1 MKTIC
6 EKRLVFIT
14 PAFLSGAN
22 QNQPEI
28 RVPSIRG
35 AIRWWFRVLG
45 GTPEQEA
52 SVFGGVHGG
61 AQASKVLLRVEA
73 VQINRGETIRA
84 PQGTPRGYLYY
95 FATVSG
101 NKDGVHRTEQ
111 GHYVAPGSSFRL
123 KVFLRQELAEED
135 EALLLLAIDAF
146 LALGSLG
153 LRATRGCGA
162 FAVDEASCRDEFL
175 AWIDSLP
182 DSVFVGLVNS
192 EVYPTAQ
199 ECQSALSVFLQDM
212 RRKTQ
217 CSGKKQSAFGFSL
230 GKARESSALKLRP
243 VKVKEGCL
251 PVVVYSDAACGQGSQ
266 LDAVRDACV

>member
-35 AIRWWFRVLG
+35 AIRWWLRVLG
-45 GTPEQEA
+45 GTPGQEA

-61 AQASKVLLRVEA
+61 AQASKAVVRVEA

-111 GHYVAPGSSFRL
+111 GHYVAPDSSFRL

-162 FAVDEASCRDEFL
+162 FAVSILRRRNASRPCLCFFKTCGARPS
-175 AWIDSLP
+175 AQVRNSLHSA
-182 DSVFVGLVNS
+182 SVWARPGSPRL
-192 EVYPTAQ
+192 
-199 ECQSALSVFLQDM
+199 LSCVP
-212 RRKTQ
+212 
-217 CSGKKQSAFGFSL
+217 
-230 GKARESSALKLRP
+230 AR
-243 VKVKEGCL
+243 
-251 PVVVYSDAACGQGSQ
+251 
-266 LDAVRDACV
+266 